1 MSSSTQ
7 SHRLNAP
14 DVTFESFE
22 SEVLVINLRSGS
34 YYSLRGSAP
43 AIWLLVL
50 RGLGSA
56 EIAREL
62 AASCRVAESQVAPA
76 VARLIT
82 ELAAEGLIVPHEGA
96 PAASQPGQPPA
107 PLPGEFSEPVFERYT
122 DMQQLLL
129 MDPIHDVDP
138 AGWPKAPAKKEP

>member
-1 MSSSTQ
+1 MSSPAQ
-7 SHRLNAP
+7 RHRLNAP

-43 AIWLLVL
+43 AIWLQAL

-62 AASCRVAESQVAPA
+62 AASCRIAESQVAPA
-76 VARLIT
+76 VTRLIE
-82 ELAAEGLIVPHEGA
+82 ELTAENLLVPCEGEPA
-96 PAASQPGQPPA
+96 PPGAEQPAA

-138 AGWPKAPAKKEP
+138 AGWPKAPVKKEP